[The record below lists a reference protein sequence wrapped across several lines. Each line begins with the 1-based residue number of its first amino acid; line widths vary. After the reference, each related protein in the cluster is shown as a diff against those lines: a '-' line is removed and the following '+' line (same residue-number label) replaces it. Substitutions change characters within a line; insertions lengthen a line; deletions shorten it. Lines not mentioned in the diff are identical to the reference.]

1 MSASD
6 TRLPADGG
14 VPEPGAPRSPQRRSL
29 WWILASLAWL
39 AAAAAGLWMVLVY
52 ANAPGLAA
60 EAPVY
65 WPADSG
71 LARDPNGPTIVMLAH
86 PQCTCTRASLD
97 ELAEVLAR
105 SGGTVKTYVV
115 FIKPDGFPDGWE
127 QSDLWQK
134 AVRLPGVTPLQDP
147 RGIEADRFGAWTSGQ
162 TMLYDATGR
171 LLFSGGITGS
181 RGHAGNNEGRAGLL
195 ALLTRASGG
204 KTRTSVFGCP
214 LFASDLPGGQP

>member
-1 MSASD
+1 MSPSD
-6 TRLPADGG
+6 TRVPADGEA
-14 VPEPGAPRSPQRRSL
+14 PQTDAPRPPQARPL
-29 WWILASLAWL
+29 WLIAASVAWL
-39 AAAAAGLWMVLVY
+39 AAAAAGLWMVLAY

-65 WPADSG
+65 WPADSRI
-71 LARDPNGPTIVMLAH
+71 ARDTNGPTVVMLAH

-115 FIKPDGFPDGWE
+115 FIKPDGFPEGWE

-134 AVRLPGVTPLQDP
+134 AARLPGVTPLLDP
-147 RGIEADRFGAWTSGQ
+147 QGVEADRFGAWTSGQ
-162 TMLYDATGR
+162 TMLYDDKGR
-171 LLFSGGITGS
+171 LLFSGGITGA

-195 ALLTRASGG
+195 ALLTRASAG

-214 LFASDLPGGQP
+214 LFAPGP